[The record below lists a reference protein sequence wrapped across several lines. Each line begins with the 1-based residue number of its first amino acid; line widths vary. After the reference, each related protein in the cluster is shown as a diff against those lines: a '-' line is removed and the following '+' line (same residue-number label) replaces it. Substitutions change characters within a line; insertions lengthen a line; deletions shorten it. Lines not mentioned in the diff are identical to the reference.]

1 MWLLWFLIAL
11 APSAG
16 CLALVCVAPRP
27 NLIAAMCGAVMGLI
41 VSVCIFVGM
50 PS

>member
-1 MWLLWFLIAL
+1 MLLLFLLMAL

-16 CLALVCVAPRP
+16 CLALMCVAPRP
-27 NLIAAMCGAVMGLI
+27 NVMAGMCGAAMGLI

-50 PS
+50 L